1 MDEERSRMSSKGE
14 DRAEG
19 VVIEGIKNSVLQ
31 PSQSTMDHQEQG
43 DCGA

>member
-1 MDEERSRMSSKGE
+1 MGEERSRMSSKGE

-19 VVIEGIKNSVLQ
+19 FVVEGVKNSVLQ

-43 DCGA
+43 DRGA